1 MKQEDYNKNVFTEYT
16 FTRKYGI
23 DDLKSEYAFHGNS
36 QGDESVSNDV
46 NTYNSSGGWMSY
58 IFKDIPLVQ
67 KEIDKEVLRRKE
79 YNNNYIKDLKASG
92 KYGKDYDQ
100 IFKVQSDPLYDKSNL
115 KQSNNKS
122 TESYRMIIMDLS
134 KIDTNGRR

>member
-1 MKQEDYNKNVFTEYT
+1 MKQEDYNNNIFTEYT

-46 NTYNSSGGWMSY
+46 NIFNNSGGWMSY

-67 KEIDKEVLRRKE
+67 KEIDKEVLRRKK
-79 YNNNYIKDLKASG
+79 YNKNYIKELKQNG
-92 KYGKDYDQ
+92 NFGKDYKQ
-100 IFKVQSDPLYDKSNL
+100 ILFIQSDPIYDKKEIKL
-115 KQSNNKS
+115 IKNKS
-122 TESYRMIIMDLS
+122 TESYRFNIIDLS
-134 KIDTNGRR
+134 KLN